1 LTATGTLPTLAK
13 WREANPNEDDLIYK
27 RSAVDQERTFLRLV
41 RIFGEN
47 KTVLVDGSHRS
58 KSVIL
63 PVYHLNMW
71 PGINIWARDNF
82 YNWKVSVDSRFDI
95 HVNDDIFETDED
107 IPSCYLEGMGD
118 KAFGPHAKN
127 KRRFTIEVYD
137 AIALAILFE
146 SIRLSRD
153 LRYQP

>member
-1 LTATGTLPTLAK
+1 MTATGNLPTLAEWWEK
-13 WREANPNEDDLIYK
+13 NPVEVSMFYAEASK
-27 RSAVDQERTFLRLV
+27 SQSSTFFRLST
-41 RIFGEN
+41 IFGGK
-47 KTVLVDGSHRS
+47 KTVLVDGTHRS

-82 YNWKVSVDSRFDI
+82 HDWKVSVDSRFDI
-95 HVNDDIFETDED
+95 HVNDDFFTTDED
-107 IPSCYLEGMGD
+107 ILPCYLEGMKD

-127 KRRFTIEVYD
+127 KRRFTIQCYD
-137 AIALAILFE
+137 AISLAILFE